1 MNLGKRFF
9 GVFANPRETFSQ
21 LAEKPVWLDALIIVL
36 VATIIYGFLIA
47 PFAAKDNYEM
57 MQQATKL
64 RQQAGEERY
73 NTVLER
79 ARKEA
84 EAPTTAGGL
93 RQGFTVG
100 LFSLI
105 AILLQTMILLV
116 LSKFFSTQGSYKQLL
131 SAMFNANFINGVLG
145 NAVRFGLI
153 NAKHSV
159 FKIST
164 GMAVFFPK
172 LEPTSSA
179 YIILN
184 SIDFFQLWMFGV
196 LGYALSAIFKLDL
209 KKSLV
214 ISYLFWGLKT
224 LFNIAL
230 GIWGMSRLQ

>member
-1 MNLGKRFF
+1 MNLGKRFP
-9 GVFANPRETFSQ
+9 GVFVNPKETFSW
-21 LAEKPVWLDALIIVL
+21 LAEKPVWVDALVIVL
-36 VATIIYGFLIA
+36 VVTIVFGFLIA
-47 PFAAKDNYEM
+47 PYAAKDNYEM
-57 MQQATKL
+57 MQQGTKL
-64 RQQAGEERY
+64 RQQLGEERF
-73 NTVLER
+73 NTMLEQ
-79 ARKEA
+79 ARKKA
-84 EAPTTAGGL
+84 EAPTTAGKLQQGL
-93 RQGFTVG
+93 TVG
-100 LFSLI
+100 VFSLI

-116 LSKFFSTQGSYKQLL
+116 LSKFFSTQGSYKQLV
-131 SAMFNANFINGVLG
+131 SAMLHANFINGVLG
-145 NAVRFGLI
+145 NAVRLGLV

-209 KKSLV
+209 KKSLL

-224 LFNIAL
+224 LVNIAL

>member
-9 GVFANPRETFSQ
+9 GVFTNPKEIFTFLS
-21 LAEKPVWLDALIIVL
+21 EKPLWVDALIVVL

-47 PFAAKDNYEM
+47 PFSAKDNYEM
-57 MQQATKL
+57 MQQGTKL
-64 RQQAGEERY
+64 RQQLGEQRF
-73 NTVLER
+73 NTRLEQ
-79 ARKEA
+79 AKKNA
-84 EAPTTAGGL
+84 EAPTIAFKIQQGL
-93 RQGFTVG
+93 LVG
-100 LFSLI
+100 IFSLI
-105 AILLQTMILLV
+105 AIFLQTMILLV
-116 LSKFFSTQGSYKQLL
+116 FSKFFSTQGSYKQLI
-131 SAMFNANFINGVLG
+131 SSMFHANFINGILG
-145 NAVRFGLI
+145 NAVRLALI

-164 GMAVFFPK
+164 GLAVFFPK

-224 LFNIAL
+224 LFNIGL
-230 GIWGMSRLQ
+230 GIWAMSRLQ

>member
-1 MNLGKRFF
+1 
-9 GVFANPRETFSQ
+9 
-21 LAEKPVWLDALIIVL
+21 
-36 VATIIYGFLIA
+36 
-47 PFAAKDNYEM
+47 
-57 MQQATKL
+57 
-64 RQQAGEERY
+64 
-73 NTVLER
+73 
-79 ARKEA
+79 
-84 EAPTTAGGL
+84 
-93 RQGFTVG
+93 
-100 LFSLI
+100 
-105 AILLQTMILLV
+105 MILLV
-116 LSKFFSTQGSYKQLL
+116 LSKFFSTQGSYKQLA
-131 SAMFNANFINGVLG
+131 SSMFHANFINGVLG

-153 NAKHSV
+153 NIKHSV

-164 GMAVFFPK
+164 GLAVFFPK